1 MAEVLTMRVMCPEN
15 VGPGMAIVV
24 ETHDGQHLQVEVPGD
39 VGPGQPFFIQ
49 YYAISAE
56 GKQAL
61 DDAVQNHPDDDFVGV
76 QAYGEPVSSGMG
88 DYEPRDYFTF
98 QPPSYYVGQY
108 MKVLRSDESYSDCV
122 ICRVHLTALGP
133 RYDVDVGGGQMKVG
147 VEEGDLVA

>member
-1 MAEVLTMRVMCPEN
+1 MLALAWPSSWKRMMDSTYRSPSIAPLCALFEKVTR
-15 VGPGMAIVV
+15 
-24 ETHDGQHLQVEVPGD
+24 QVEVPGD

-98 QPPSYYVGQY
+98 QPPSYYVGQAQ
-108 MKVLRSDESYSDCV
+108 K
-122 ICRVHLTALGP
+122 
-133 RYDVDVGGGQMKVG
+133 
-147 VEEGDLVA
+147 